1 MEQSLKILVFIW
13 RDITHPQAGGSELF
27 IHEITKRWVKAGYK
41 ITFLCGSYKRSKKC
55 TRIDGIKIIRRGGRN
70 TLYFWAFWIYLTRL
84 RKKKFDIVI
93 DVENGIPFFTPL
105 FVFRPK
111 VAILY
116 HVHKQVFFREL
127 PFYLAW
133 IPYFL
138 EVVVMPILYRRTKFI
153 TISNSSRNE
162 MVKCGFKDSNI
173 KIIYPGVDLEK
184 YKSNGNIEKPAFFN
198 IVYLG
203 RLKKYKGV
211 DILIKA
217 MKLVIKEVTGARLI
231 IVGRGDREKELKGL
245 TKTLCLEDKV
255 EFYGFVSESKKI
267 EILHMADVAVC
278 PSFKEGW
285 GITAI
290 EANAC
295 GVPVIASDVS
305 GLRDSVLDGKTGFLT
320 PYGNSKEIADKI
332 ILLFQNVSLRN
343 ELSRNAIE
351 WSRQFS
357 WDEAS
362 RQSLELL
369 TDVYKA

>member
-1 MEQSLKILVFIW
+1 MKILVFIW

-27 IHEITKRWVKAGYK
+27 VHEITKRWVKVGHK
-41 ITFLCGSYKRSKKC
+41 ITFLCGSYKGSERC

-84 RKKKFDIVI
+84 RKKKFDVVI

-116 HVHKQVFFREL
+116 HIHKQVFFREL

-184 YKSNGNIEKPAFFN
+184 YKSNGNVKKPTFFN

-217 MKLVIKEVTGARLI
+217 MKLVVKEIPKAKLI
-231 IVGRGDREKELKGL
+231 ILGRGEREQELKHL
-245 TKTLCLEDKV
+245 VKRFSLENKV
-255 EFYGFVSESKKI
+255 EFHGFVPESNKI
-267 EILHMADVAVC
+267 KMLQIADILVC

-285 GITAI
+285 GITSL

-320 PYGNSKEIADKI
+320 PYGNSKEIAGKI

-357 WDEAS
+357 WDESA
-362 RQSLELL
+362 RDSLEVLKNL
-369 TDVYKA
+369 VREDK